1 VCLFF
6 SAQVFLQP
14 ADNGIRINASA
25 LFGQNWMIPRMG
37 SIYASSLTKI
47 SLPPENITSGGSN
60 QAAQTQREG
69 SRTPVASGAPVGS
82 QGSQSYRVTISEEA
96 LRKAGLLKDQ
106 PQTGKA
112 GALAEKPSASAKD
125 SGNSADGTSASDNS
139 NESRELESLKQ
150 IDRNVRAHEQAHV
163 IAGGSL
169 VRGAA
174 SFGYATGPDGK
185 LYAVSGEVSID
196 SSPVPDDPAATVRKM
211 IQVTKAALA
220 PAQPSGQDR
229 SVASAAMQTQV
240 DAQREVTQQATDKTQ
255 GKDSETAG
263 TSPAA
268 TSETKKPNAES
279 KTSGSP
285 DDSGKAAA
293 DPTRS
298 GSSISSSIT
307 QSARSGS
314 STSSSISSSTSQPGI
329 PKQTPFQGKHINI
342 QA

>member
-1 VCLFF
+1 
-6 SAQVFLQP
+6 
-14 ADNGIRINASA
+14 
-25 LFGQNWMIPRMG
+25 MG
-37 SIYASSLTKI
+37 SIYASSPTKI

-60 QAAQTQREG
+60 QAAQAQRGGARTSTPGTAPAG
-69 SRTPVASGAPVGS
+69 SPE
-82 QGSQSYRVTISEEA
+82 SQSYRVTISEEA

-112 GALAEKPSASAKD
+112 GAPAEKPSASAKE

-150 IDRNVRAHEQAHV
+150 TDRNVRAHEQAHV

-196 SSPVPDDPAATVRKM
+196 SSPVRDDPAATVRKM

-240 DAQREVTQQATDKTQ
+240 DAQREVTQQATEKTQ
-255 GKDSETAG
+255 GKDSESAG

-268 TSETKKPNAES
+268 TSETKKSNAES
-279 KTSGSP
+279 KASGSP
-285 DDSGKAAA
+285 DEPGEAAA
-293 DPTRS
+293 PQG

-307 QSARSGS
+307 RSGS
-314 STSSSISSSTSQPGI
+314 STSSSIGSSISQPGI
-329 PKQTPFQGKHINI
+329 LKQTPLHGKHINI
-342 QA
+342 QV